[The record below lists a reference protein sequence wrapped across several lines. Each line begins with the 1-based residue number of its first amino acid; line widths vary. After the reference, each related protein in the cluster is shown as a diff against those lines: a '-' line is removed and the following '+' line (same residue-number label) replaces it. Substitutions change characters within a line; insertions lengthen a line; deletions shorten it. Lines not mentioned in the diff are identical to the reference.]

1 MNSHPPLEPWTDP
14 ADEARVVA
22 WVLGE
27 ASEFEQAEVER
38 LLADNPELAAFARR
52 IQAVHGLLGAAHLP
66 EPATDEWRLAPGR
79 REKIAALIGVPS
91 ADRSD
96 PQIVPGPGGG
106 EWRRWRV
113 PLSLIAACL
122 ILGLV
127 AVGLVLTNT
136 AGFNDSLK
144 ITATE
149 ARESARMGSMR
160 MVPLKPDLP
169 AELAVGTPKDIAGA
183 FKRMQAQ
190 QQAHAS
196 AGEKQ
201 AHRDSEATPK
211 EFDGVVDQ
219 GTPAAAPPAP
229 AGGAVA
235 MAEPLVTGP
244 APVAQPAS
252 GLVAKAEGLSLEAG
266 RPGEDRYGDV
276 SGRRGDTQTYA
287 VGTTVT
293 AGGLIADAREVNRSR
308 SGTHDWNR
316 PAAGRSGGL
325 GGQGKGEGRGLGP
338 GRGGGAGAAPLPP
351 TEPTARYAY
360 DDDGRIAYVAERYK
374 RYKAAGPEV
383 TAGVRSGDFAVTRNS
398 IDAILEGR
406 PQEQAE
412 AEGAER
418 SAAEEPQAQ
427 SGIVR
432 EAVPPAPAAPAPT
445 VAADGKSDLSRLANG
460 PFPVTSAPPTGF
472 AAGAD
477 GSVAAAVLGDVP
489 VVGKLFAGK
498 EEEKKEAAAA
508 DGDEVAD
515 ASPRAAAGYSLSAL
529 DKDGKDSGA
538 AKLGEV
544 TRDIVRQS
552 KLPEVADK
560 LEVTAT
566 EARPV
571 VANGTVR
578 DESAKAKAD
587 QTDAARVAVE
597 TKLVE
602 VGRKN
607 GEEQGLG
614 SFGLAFP
621 PDAPAAPDTQIG
633 GKARKPAAAVLASL
647 ESGDAASDPVS
658 TFSLHVSDASFKL
671 GAFSLLERGQ
681 LPDPAGVRT
690 EDYVNAFDYGDPPP
704 AAGEAVSCALDQAVH
719 PFVPGRNLVRIGLR
733 TAASGRAS
741 TQPLRLTV
749 LLDNSGSMERPDR
762 AAAVQSALAQLAAL
776 LKPGD
781 QVTLVGFARTP
792 RLLADRLPG
801 DRAKELAQLARQAP
815 PAGGTNIEAALDLG
829 ALSALRQFS
838 PQGVNR
844 IVLVT
849 DGAANLGNI
858 EPEKLAARIEAL
870 RQQKIAFDACG
881 VGTDGLDDAMLEA
894 LARKGDGRYF
904 ILARAQD
911 ADAAFARELAGAFRP
926 AARNVKVQVRFNPDR
941 VGKFHLYGF
950 EKHVLKEEDFRDD
963 KVDAAEMAAAEEG
976 NALYQIELR
985 ADGRGEI
992 GDVAV
997 RFEDVAAGRIVERH
1011 WTIPF
1016 DPSAARL
1023 GRANPSLQLAATAGL
1038 LAERL
1043 KGSTLGGLVQ
1053 LDDLAP
1059 VVTSLRQR
1067 FPANPKVAQLV
1078 DMVRKTADLTR

>member
-1 MNSHPPLEPWTDP
+1 MDSHPSLEPWTDP

-52 IQAVHGLLGAAHLP
+52 IQAVHGLLGAAHEKEP
-66 EPATDEWRLAPGR
+66 EGDEWKLAPER
-79 REKIAALIGVPS
+79 RTKIEGIIGTTAMATIGGGAPL
-91 ADRSD
+91 
-96 PQIVPGPGGG
+96 PGPGGG
-106 EWRRWRV
+106 RGSRWRLPV
-113 PLSLIAACL
+113 ALVAACL
-122 ILGLV
+122 VLALV
-127 AVGLVLTNT
+127 VGGVMT
-136 AGFNDSLK
+136 ARNKPLFRM
-144 ITATE
+144 
-149 ARESARMGSMR
+149 AR
-160 MVPLKPDLP
+160 
-169 AELAVGTPKDIAGA
+169 IAGIEA
-183 FKRMQAQ
+183 KPSPADGLPGSAGVAKRRLAGGDETR
-190 QQAHAS
+190 ANLAL

-201 AHRDSEATPK
+201 AYWDSEATPK
-211 EFDGVVDQ
+211 ELDGFVNHGAPVVD
-219 GTPAAAPPAP
+219 APSAP

-235 MAEPLVTGP
+235 TAEPPVTGP
-244 APVAQPAS
+244 APPAKPAS
-252 GLVAKAEGLSLEAG
+252 ALVTTAEVLSLDSA
-266 RPGEDRYGDV
+266 RLGEDRYGDV

-287 VGTTVT
+287 GGTTVT
-293 AGGLIADAREVNRSR
+293 AGGLIADAGEVNKSG
-308 SGTHDWNR
+308 SGTLDLTG

-325 GGQGKGEGRGLGP
+325 GGQGKGEGWGFG
-338 GRGGGAGAAPLPP
+338 GGGGAGAPP
-351 TEPTARYAY
+351 PPPAEPTSRYAY
-360 DDDGRIAYVAERYK
+360 DDAGTASVAARHKEEV
-374 RYKAAGPEV
+374 APGVGSEV
-383 TAGVRSGDFAVTRNS
+383 TAGVRSGDFAITRNA
-398 IDAILEGR
+398 IDAILNGR
-406 PQEQAE
+406 TQQQAE
-412 AEGAER
+412 AEGAKR

-432 EAVPPAPAAPAPT
+432 QAVPPATAAPAPT
-445 VAADGKSDLSRLANG
+445 VAAAEKSNLSSLANELV
-460 PFPVTSAPPTGF
+460 PVTPATPTGF
-472 AAGAD
+472 AEDTD
-477 GSVAAAVLGDVP
+477 GGVAAAVFGDVP

-498 EEEKKEAAAA
+498 GEEKKDVVLA
-508 DGDEVAD
+508 DGDGAAD
-515 ASPRAAAGYSLSAL
+515 TSPRAAAGYSRSAL
-529 DKDGKDSGA
+529 GKSGKDSDA
-538 AKLGEV
+538 SKADEL
-544 TRDIVRQS
+544 TRDIALQA

-560 LEVTAT
+560 LEVAAT
-566 EARPV
+566 VDRPV
-571 VANGTVR
+571 VVNGAVA
-578 DESAKAKAD
+578 DESFKAKID
-587 QTDAARVAVE
+587 QTDAARVAVV
-597 TKLVE
+597 TKHVE
-602 VGRKN
+602 VRQKN
-607 GEEQGLG
+607 EDELGLG
-614 SFGLAFP
+614 WLGLAP
-621 PDAPAAPDTQIG
+621 QQDVLAALGAPMD
-633 GKARKPAAAVLASL
+633 GKARKPAAAAVLASL
-647 ESGDAASDPVS
+647 EAGDAASDPVS
-658 TFSLHVSDASFKL
+658 TFSLHVSDSSFKL
-671 GAFSLLERGQ
+671 GAFSLLEKGQ
-681 LPDPAGVRT
+681 LPDPGGVRT

-733 TAASGRAS
+733 TAATGRAS

-829 ALSALRQFS
+829 AQAALRQFS

-844 IVLVT
+844 VVLVT

-870 RQQKIAFDACG
+870 RQQKVAFDACG

-904 ILARAQD
+904 ILGRAED

-941 VGKFHLYGF
+941 VGKFHLLGF

-976 NALYQIELR
+976 NALYQVELR
-985 ADGRGEI
+985 ADGQGEI

-1023 GRANPSLQLAATAGL
+1023 ERANPSMQLAATAGL

-1053 LDDLAP
+1053 LDDLTP
-1059 VVTSLRQR
+1059 VVTSLRQH
-1067 FPANPKVAQLV
+1067 FPANPKAAQLV

>member
-1 MNSHPPLEPWTDP
+1 MDNKDHSAFIIPMDSHPSLEPWTDP

-52 IQAVHGLLGAAHLP
+52 IQAVHGLLGAAHEKEP
-66 EPATDEWRLAPGR
+66 EGDEWKLAPERRTKIEDIIGTTAPATIGGGAP
-79 REKIAALIGVPS
+79 L
-91 ADRSD
+91 
-96 PQIVPGPGGG
+96 PGPGGG
-106 EWRRWRV
+106 RGSRWRLPV
-113 PLSLIAACL
+113 ALVAACL
-122 ILGLV
+122 VLALV
-127 AVGLVLTNT
+127 VGGVMT
-136 AGFNDSLK
+136 ARNKPLFRM
-144 ITATE
+144 
-149 ARESARMGSMR
+149 AR
-160 MVPLKPDLP
+160 
-169 AELAVGTPKDIAGA
+169 IAGIEA
-183 FKRMQAQ
+183 KPSPADGLPGSAGVAKRRLAGGDETR
-190 QQAHAS
+190 ANLAL

-201 AHRDSEATPK
+201 AYWDSEATPK
-211 EFDGVVDQ
+211 EYEGFVNHGAPVVD
-219 GTPAAAPPAP
+219 APSAP
-229 AGGAVA
+229 AGGVVA
-235 MAEPLVTGP
+235 TAEPPVTGP
-244 APVAQPAS
+244 APAAKPAS
-252 GLVAKAEGLSLEAG
+252 ASVATAEVLSLDSA
-266 RPGEDRYGDV
+266 RLAEDRYGDV

-287 VGTTVT
+287 GGTTVT
-293 AGGLIADAREVNRSR
+293 AGGLIADAREVNKSG
-308 SGTHDWNR
+308 SGTHASNR

-325 GGQGKGEGRGLGP
+325 GGQGKGEGWGFG
-338 GRGGGAGAAPLPP
+338 GGGGAGAPP
-351 TEPTARYAY
+351 PPAAEPAAGYAY
-360 DDDGRIAYVAERYK
+360 DDAGTASVAARQ
-374 RYKAAGPEV
+374 KAEV
-383 TAGVRSGDFAVTRNS
+383 TSGVRSGDFAVTRNA
-398 IDAILEGR
+398 IDAILNGR
-406 PQEQAE
+406 PQQQAE
-412 AEGAER
+412 AETARR

-432 EAVPPAPAAPAPT
+432 EAVPPATAAPAPT
-445 VAADGKSDLSRLANG
+445 VAADEKSNLSSLANES
-460 PFPVTSAPPTGF
+460 FPVTPATPTGF
-472 AAGAD
+472 AADTD
-477 GSVAAAVLGDVP
+477 GSVAAAVFGDVP

-498 EEEKKEAAAA
+498 EEEKKERAVA
-508 DGDEVAD
+508 DGDGVAD
-515 ASPRAAAGYSLSAL
+515 ASPRAAAGYSRSAL
-529 DKDGKDSGA
+529 GKSGRDSDA
-538 AKLGEV
+538 AKPYEL
-544 TRDIVRQS
+544 TREIARQAKS
-552 KLPEVADK
+552 QELADR

-566 EARPV
+566 EDRLV
-571 VANGTVR
+571 VVNGAVA
-578 DESAKAKAD
+578 DESFKAKID

-597 TKLVE
+597 TKYAE
-602 VGRKN
+602 VRQKN
-607 GEEQGLG
+607 GEEPGFG
-614 SFGLAFP
+614 WFGLAFQQ
-621 PDAPAAPDTQIG
+621 DGQAALREQMG
-633 GKARKPAAAVLASL
+633 SKARKQAAAAVLASL

-658 TFSLHVSDASFKL
+658 TFSLHVSDSSFKL

-704 AAGEAVSCALDQAVH
+704 PAGEAVSCALDQAVH

-733 TAASGRAS
+733 TAATGRAS

-762 AAAVQSALAQLAAL
+762 AAAVQSGLAQLASL

-781 QVTLVGFARTP
+781 QVTLIGFSRTP

-801 DRAKELAQLARQAP
+801 DRAKELPQLARQAP

-829 ALSALRQFS
+829 AQAALRQFS

-844 IVLVT
+844 VVLVT

-870 RQQKIAFDACG
+870 RQQKVAFDACG

-904 ILARAQD
+904 ILGRAED

-941 VGKFHLYGF
+941 VGKFHLLGF

-976 NALYQIELR
+976 NALYQVELR
-985 ADGRGEI
+985 ADGQGEI

-1023 GRANPSLQLAATAGL
+1023 ERANPSMQLAATAGL

-1053 LDDLAP
+1053 LDDLTP
-1059 VVTSLRQR
+1059 VVTSLRQH
-1067 FPANPKVAQLV
+1067 FPANPKAAQLV
-1078 DMVRKTADLTR
+1078 DMVRKTADLMR